1 MLRGEQNEFVFGIF
15 LLSSLAFAA
24 LLSLSA
30 QSKPEITPPQ
40 AAAKEK
46 PDSRKRYRPS
56 RYYSQRSPIGIVA
69 FINAYRN
76 EKNTDRAQERG
87 KEYIRNFSLQVVT
100 LFFLILTTIAVFVTG
115 VYSPPYRENQRAPV
129 GGSHRRHFPPIQTN
143 QLTFDKDGNAS
154 VTYQIIS
161 KNFSM
166 AAANNV
172 WATASLVISHDLP
185 FIEEKA

>member
-46 PDSRKRYRPS
+46 PDSRKRYGPS
-56 RYYSQRSPIGIVA
+56 RYYPQRSPIGIAA

-87 KEYIRNFSLQVVT
+87 EYIRNFSLQVVT
-100 LFFLILTTIAVFVTG
+100 LFFLILTTIAVFVQAYILHHTERIN
-115 VYSPPYRENQRAPV
+115 VRPWV
-129 GGSHRRHFPPIQTN
+129 GLTDDIFPPIQTN
-143 QLTFDKDGNAS
+143 QLTFDKGRKRVGYLSN
-154 VTYQIIS
+154 YFQ
-161 KNFSM
+161 K
-166 AAANNV
+166 
-172 WATASLVISHDLP
+172 LQHGGC
-185 FIEEKA
+185 K